1 MTLRIEDVKFNFK
14 FHISQFW
21 HHSLPLSQR
30 YLPPRP
36 IPCRGQQSSLPNSHF
51 QFVYYLHTF
60 RNEVFKAFIK
70 VLICIVWFFAH
81 FNKCR
86 FNECLCLFKVQC
98 AITIVIKFVSNV
110 LYHRIYGVVY
120 VFVLFT
126 VHAWLGFSGFNFFI
140 LKVSVI
146 VTVSTS

>member
-1 MTLRIEDVKFNFK
+1 MLSLISNFT
-14 FHISQFW
+14 FPNSGIIRCRF
-21 HHSLPLSQR
+21 LS
-30 YLPPRP
+30 
-36 IPCRGQQSSLPNSHF
+36 IICRLVRSRVEASNLLYQNSHF

-60 RNEVFKAFIK
+60 RNEVFWAFVK
-70 VLICIVWFFAH
+70 VLLCIVWVFAH

-126 VHAWLGFSGFNFFI
+126 VHVWLGFSGFYFFI